1 MTVKVITCHINPD
14 FDAIASCIA
23 AKKLY
28 PESEIVFPELNRRL
42 TKNFM
47 VQSII
52 YSYNTDGTKINLKD
66 IDTLIIVDTHSK
78 NRIGVFANILDSA
91 KIICYDHHEDGDIKC
106 SEMYKTK
113 TGANTTQIVSK
124 IIEKNISITEDEAT
138 LFMLGIY
145 EDTGK
150 LLYNSTMPEDFSIC
164 SYLRKSGADLDIVSN
179 VLEENLTE
187 TDVALLNEMVKNK
200 RIYEIN
206 SNKILLSFTSS
217 DIYVSDVSSLV
228 TKILKI
234 NGVNAAIC
242 MFRMGS
248 KIYVIGR
255 SKDNG
260 IDLLKI
266 FKEFGGSGHK
276 QAASAVI
283 KNMTL
288 IETTEVVSLAIKSE
302 MLNNIKAKDI
312 MSFPP
317 KFIDSNKSIKDANDI
332 MSKFSIN
339 ALAVLKN
346 DEVVGIITR
355 QTVQRALYHN
365 LNNESVENFMNTEFE
380 VVDGE
385 ETFSKIKDIV
395 INKNQR
401 LIPVLSNG
409 KLVGIIT
416 RTNLLKLIT
425 ENIKRESFINPPNI
439 KAKLKKSLP
448 YKVYEYLLA
457 SGHIAEQMGINVYVV
472 GGIVR
477 DIMLG
482 LNNLDVDLVVEE
494 NGIAFAKELAKKY
507 QARVA
512 SHERFKTAT
521 IIFKDKF
528 RIDVATARREY
539 YEIPGSLPIVEKSSI
554 KLDLYRRD
562 FTINTL
568 AVKLNDDFGQLLD
581 FFGGLRDI
589 KDKKIRVLHDLSFI
603 EDPTRILRAVR
614 FAARFGFNIGKQTE
628 KLIKTTINLGILNN
642 VEKNRIF
649 KEMVF
654 IFNSSNVEDAFNTMS
669 KYLILRNL
677 NKKLIVDGRL
687 LQFIRK
693 AEDVIRGY
701 SIFFKHKKIKKELVY
716 IIMMEYLFKKSL
728 SFSETIGADEKTV
741 NLAKTISS
749 EINAIKAAVTDEK
762 ATNIDIY
769 YTLEKI
775 PIEVILVVFVV
786 SDEHR
791 NISRYLEH
799 LMNQRHFISGK
810 DLINLG
816 FKASPIFSQIMSDV
830 FNLQLMGEIKD
841 KLEAIKYVKE
851 KYIDHEQKNS

>member
-1 MTVKVITCHINPD
+1 MKVITCHIKPD

-28 PESEIVFPELNRRL
+28 PDAKIVFPELPKRS
-42 TKNFM
+42 TKDFM
-47 VQSII
+47 IQSII
-52 YSYNTDGTKINLKD
+52 YSYAADETKIDLKD

-78 NRIGVFANILDSA
+78 NRIGVFANILDTA

-106 SEMYKTK
+106 KDMHKAK
-113 TGANTTQIVSK
+113 TGANTTQIVSQ
-124 IIEKNISITEDEAT
+124 IIKKNISITEDEAT

-150 LLYNSTMPEDFSIC
+150 LLYNSTTPEDFSVC
-164 SYLRKSGADLDIVSN
+164 SILRKSGADLDIVSN
-179 VLEENLTE
+179 ILEESLTE
-187 TDVALLNEMVKNK
+187 ADVELLNEMSKNK

-217 DIYVSDVSSLV
+217 DTYVNDVSLLV

-234 NGVNAAIC
+234 NDVNAAIC

-248 KIYVIGR
+248 KVYVIGR
-255 SKDNG
+255 SKDDG

-266 FKEFGGSGHK
+266 FKEFGGGGHK

-283 KNMTL
+283 RNMTL

-302 MLNNIKAKDI
+302 MLNDIKAKDI

-317 KFIDSNKSIKDANDI
+317 KFIDSAGSIKEANDI

-339 ALAVLKN
+339 ALAVVN
-346 DEVVGIITR
+346 NNEVVGIITR
-355 QTVQRALYHN
+355 QTIQRALYHN
-365 LNNESVENFMNTEFE
+365 LNNSSVENFMHTEFE
-380 VVDGE
+380 AVDE
-385 ETFSKIKDIV
+385 KETFSRIKDIV

-401 LIPVLSNG
+401 LIPVISHN
-409 KLVGIIT
+409 KLVGVIT
-416 RTNLLKLIT
+416 RTNLLKLLT

-439 KAKLKKSLP
+439 KGKLKKSLP
-448 YKVYEYLLA
+448 PKVYEYLLTA
-457 SGHIAEQMGINVYVV
+457 GHIAEQMGLNIYVV

-482 LNNLDVDLVVEE
+482 IDNLDVDLVVEE
-494 NGIAFAKELAKKY
+494 NGIAFAKKMAEKY

-581 FFGGLRDI
+581 FFGGLSDI
-589 KDKKIRVLHDLSFI
+589 KNKKIRVLHDLSFI
-603 EDPTRILRAVR
+603 EDPTRILRAIR
-614 FAARFGFNIGKQTE
+614 FSAKFGFDIGKQTE
-628 KLIKTTINLGILNN
+628 KLIKTTINLGILHN
-642 VEKNRIF
+642 VEKSRIF
-649 KEMVF
+649 KEMIL
-654 IFNSSNVEDAFNTMS
+654 IFNSPNVEDAFNMMS

-677 NKKLIVDGRL
+677 NRKLIVDGRL

-693 AEDVIRGY
+693 AEDIIKGY
-701 SIFFKHKKIKKELVY
+701 SIFFKDKKIKKELVY
-716 IIMMEYLFKKSL
+716 IIMIEYLFKKSL
-728 SFSETIGADEKTV
+728 SFSETIGADEKTINV
-741 NLAKTISS
+741 AKSISS
-749 EINAIKAAVTDEK
+749 KINLIKSTVTDDN

-769 YTLEKI
+769 YTLKKI
-775 PIEVILVVFVV
+775 PTEAILAVFVI
-786 SDEHR
+786 SNEHK

-816 FKASPIFSQIMSDV
+816 FKPSCIFSKIMSDV

-841 KLEAIKYVKE
+841 KLEAIRYIKE
-851 KYIDHEQKNS
+851 KYINNQNSR

>member
-91 KIICYDHHEDGDIKC
+91 KIICYDHHEDGDIEC

-401 LIPVLSNG
+401 LIPVLSND
-409 KLVGIIT
+409 KLVGVIT

-749 EINAIKAAVTDEK
+749 EINAIKAAVTNEK
-762 ATNIDIY
+762 TTNIDIY

-816 FKASPIFSQIMSDV
+816 FKPSPIFSQIMSDV

>member
-28 PESEIVFPELNRRL
+28 PDAEIIFPELNKRL

-47 VQSII
+47 VQSMI

-78 NRIGVFANILDSA
+78 NRIGGFTNILDSA
-91 KIICYDHHEDGDIKC
+91 KIICYDHHRDGDIEC
-106 SEMYKTK
+106 SEMHKAK

-124 IIEKNISITEDEAT
+124 IIEENISITEDEAT

-150 LLYNSTMPEDFSIC
+150 LLYDSTMPEDFSIC
-164 SYLRKSGADLDIVSN
+164 SYLRKSGADLEIVSN
-179 VLEENLTE
+179 VLEESLTE
-187 TDVALLNEMVKNK
+187 TDVELLNEMVKNK

-217 DIYVSDVSSLV
+217 DIYVSDVSLLV

-276 QAASAVI
+276 HAASAII

-317 KFIDSNKSIKDANDI
+317 KFIDSNKSIKNANDI

-346 DEVVGIITR
+346 NEAVGIITR

-365 LNNESVENFMNTEFE
+365 LNNESVENFMHTEFE
-380 VVDGE
+380 IVDEE

-401 LIPVLSNG
+401 LIPVLSHD
-409 KLVGIIT
+409 KLVGVIT
-416 RTNLLKLIT
+416 RTNLLKLIS

-448 YKVYEYLLA
+448 SKVYEYLLA
-457 SGHIAEQMGINVYVV
+457 SGHIAEQMGINVYIV

-494 NGIAFAKELAKKY
+494 NGIAFAKEMAKKY

-528 RIDVATARREY
+528 KIDVATARREY

-603 EDPTRILRAVR
+603 EDPTRILRAIR

-628 KLIKTTINLGILNN
+628 KLIKTTINLGILHN

-654 IFNSSNVEDAFNTMS
+654 IFNSSNVEDAFNIMS
-669 KYLILRNL
+669 KYLILRNF

-701 SIFFKHKKIKKELVY
+701 SIFFKHKKIKKEFVY

-741 NLAKTISS
+741 DLAKTISS
-749 EINAIKAAVTDEK
+749 KINAIKAAVTDEK
-762 ATNIDIY
+762 ANNIDIY
-769 YTLEKI
+769 YTLKKI

-810 DLINLG
+810 DLISLG
-816 FKASPIFSQIMSDV
+816 FKPSPIFSQIMSDV
-830 FNLQLMGEIKD
+830 FNLQLMGKIKD